1 MRSQNVLFC
10 IQNQDII
17 WNGISY
23 HCYWRLYII
32 IWKTQ
37 VSVCYCFYCKIGTII
52 NWYMIFYVG
61 HLIEIQKE
69 SRANN
74 GSHIA
79 TPYSSPFLL
88 HVHLKCWGKKK
99 GKGKKKKRWGVLQRK
114 LLFFQNEERLSLIST
129 VSTFDFLGLMRT
141 ILLYSLEEKHIQNQ
155 FYFLKQKSDNGLITQ
170 MQSYLYSNFGRN
182 KRKCLT

>member
-61 HLIEIQKE
+61 HLIKIQKE

-99 GKGKKKKRWGVLQRK
+99 GKGKKKKKVRSVTKEIAVLPKWRK
-114 LLFFQNEERLSLIST
+114 TLTDFNSFHFWLSRFNENHFAL
-129 VSTFDFLGLMRT
+129 
-141 ILLYSLEEKHIQNQ
+141 
-155 FYFLKQKSDNGLITQ
+155 
-170 MQSYLYSNFGRN
+170 
-182 KRKCLT
+182 

>member
-99 GKGKKKKRWGVLQRK
+99 GKGRKKKKGEECYKGNCCSSKMKKDSHWFQQFP
-114 LLFFQNEERLSLIST
+114 LL
-129 VSTFDFLGLMRT
+129 TF
-141 ILLYSLEEKHIQNQ
+141 
-155 FYFLKQKSDNGLITQ
+155 
-170 MQSYLYSNFGRN
+170 
-182 KRKCLT
+182 